1 MTHTDLLSLERQDHI
16 VKLVAE
22 RGRLTVPELSQL
34 FDVSDATIR
43 RDLAAL
49 DAQNLVQRVHG
60 GVMRLQTVATRE
72 VPIVLRQKAHIE
84 EKERI
89 GAATATLIQD
99 GETLLL
105 SGGSTGLCVARALHQ
120 HHDLTVVT
128 DSLLVVQ
135 ELLQQG
141 QHKVIM
147 LGGTVDPEEQAVRG
161 TLSRTVL
168 AQLQVDKVIIG
179 TKGISV
185 ERGLSA
191 ETAEEAE
198 LFRAYMSIADHIIII
213 TDSSKFE
220 QSALVKVVSLDAIHT
235 LVTDTGLDAETA
247 EQLHEK
253 GIYLLLV

>member
-1 MTHTDLLSLERQDHI
+1 MTHTDFLSLERQDHI

-43 RDLAAL
+43 RDLATLA
-49 DAQNLVQRVHG
+49 AQNLVQRVHG
-60 GVMRLQTVATRE
+60 GVMRLQSVATHE
-72 VPIVLRQKAHIE
+72 IPIVLRQKTYVE

-89 GAATATLIQD
+89 GQATATLVKD

-105 SGGSTGLCVARALHQ
+105 SGGSTGLCVARHLQ
-120 HHDLTVVT
+120 GHHDLTIVT
-128 DSLLVVQ
+128 DSLLVVS
-135 ELLQQG
+135 ELLQHD

-179 TKGISV
+179 TKGISIN
-185 ERGLSA
+185 RGLSA
-191 ETAEEAE
+191 ETPEEAE
-198 LFRAYMSIADHIIII
+198 LFRTYMSIGDHVIVV

-220 QSALVKVVSLDAIHT
+220 QSALVQVVSLDAIHT
-235 LVTDTGLDAETA
+235 LVTDTALDSETA
-247 EQLHEK
+247 EQIRER
-253 GIYLLLV
+253 GIYLIMV